1 MIKKSNELS
10 LAETKDLV
18 KKLPESEKTK
28 EVSSYIKRFVK
39 LELKEAQKLKKE
51 LQELLPSLSLQQII
65 KIIDLLP
72 QDSEDARKIFVGAG
86 IDENEITKIL
96 EIVKKYL

>member
-1 MIKKSNELS
+1 MIKKSDELS

-28 EVSSYIKRFVK
+28 EVGSYIKRFVK
-39 LELKEAQKLKKE
+39 LEPKEAQKLKKE
-51 LQELLPSLSLQQII
+51 LQELLPNLSLHYII
-65 KIIDLLP
+65 KIMDILP
-72 QDSEDARKIFVGAG
+72 HDPEDARKIFIDAG

>member
-1 MIKKSNELS
+1 MIKKSDELS
-10 LAETKDLV
+10 LAETKDLL

-51 LQELLPSLSLQQII
+51 LQELLPNLSLQHII
-65 KIIDLLP
+65 KIIDILP
-72 QDSEDARKIFVGAG
+72 HDSEDVRKISDAG